1 MIEFGDN
8 QKKTIANGLTML
20 SLALVFAFIAF
31 VAWGALKALS
41 YVSSAIVPVVL
52 GFFLSLFFK
61 PYYRWWVKIVRN
73 PTLALVVM
81 LATVFIPL
89 GIFVWYAGSVMADQ
103 ISNLIAQ
110 GPQLVAK
117 VTEWFRATFPKA
129 RMLLDNLGVPYEDV
143 AKLYTNYG
151 GAAAKAGSGALKCLS
166 TLVTSIVSLIF
177 FVFFLMA
184 PARTGGEIVHEM
196 PFLKDE
202 TKLFVA
208 EQIDAFVRILVS
220 FFQRQTL
227 ICLIE
232 GVMYGT
238 GFALVGLPYGFLIGF
253 ALGVLNLIPLF
264 GSLVCLPVALPLAYF
279 GHDGSATRLVLVLIV
294 WGLGQLAD
302 GYFITPRIQGDK
314 TGLGYAGVIFS
325 FFFWATVL
333 GPILGMLL
341 AIPLSAFCTVLW
353 RALKSK
359 YIKPLV

>member
-1 MIEFGDN
+1 MIELGDN

-81 LATVFIPL
+81 LATIFIPL
-89 GIFVWYAGSVMADQ
+89 GIFVWYAGSVMIDQ

-184 PARTGGEIVHEM
+184 PARTGGEIVQPLCCVDVCLRQDILLAHPLQENRIEL
-196 PFLKDE
+196 FLCKRGQPLPVFGKGGGESGLRKIVHYTILVLPPNSHHGLAQRDGE
-202 TKLFVA
+202 HLFVA
-208 EQIDAFVRILVS
+208 LRATSSESSGQNIRNHEKGWHTSRDCF
-220 FFQRQTL
+220 
-227 ICLIE
+227 
-232 GVMYGT
+232 
-238 GFALVGLPYGFLIGF
+238 GL
-253 ALGVLNLIPLF
+253 
-264 GSLVCLPVALPLAYF
+264 
-279 GHDGSATRLVLVLIV
+279 
-294 WGLGQLAD
+294 
-302 GYFITPRIQGDK
+302 
-314 TGLGYAGVIFS
+314 
-325 FFFWATVL
+325 
-333 GPILGMLL
+333 
-341 AIPLSAFCTVLW
+341 
-353 RALKSK
+353 
-359 YIKPLV
+359 